1 MRCKGKTMK
10 NKNVLTLV
18 FLFLFLSFDL
28 FATEGKV
35 KVYIKGDDTVY
46 TSQKVTVAVE
56 LMTDAFSINDAKITF
71 PSSDRYI
78 VQVPKS
84 AEYLLTVD
92 INGSDWQLVHYE
104 YTLYALR
111 AGEIDIP
118 SLPITFSASMGYG
131 QPKKEFDL
139 QSEALKINVKSP
151 QGVKAGDFV
160 LVTDNYALKSEMKP
174 EKKQLII
181 GDAVEFKI
189 SQKANGVPDILLKPF
204 VYSSNEKIRVYDKE
218 PELKSGLKGDFD
230 VSRTDS
236 FTFVATAEG
245 NVSIVAQE
253 SLWWNS
259 STKKVQKETLPAM
272 HFEIIADPQIAIDAK
287 KAEQKRMLGY
297 LVLLALL
304 LLLLYRFF
312 APSLKRWFLQ
322 RKKVYE
328 ESEKGKFK
336 TLVKS
341 LETQEY
347 PVIYSDFYKWLT
359 VVSPDLSSGGFR
371 AISEIQ
377 PSFSKALSQLEEVL
391 VDPQRSFDK
400 TGFINELKKF
410 REVLL
415 EQQQGRAESLPQ
427 NINPMTS

>member
-1 MRCKGKTMK
+1 MICKAETMK
-10 NKNVLTLV
+10 NKNMLTLV
-18 FLFLFLSFDL
+18 LLFLFLSFDL
-28 FATEGKV
+28 FATDAKV
-35 KVYIKGDDTVY
+35 KVYIKGEDTVY
-46 TSQKVTVAVE
+46 TSQKMIVAVE
-56 LMTDAFSINDAKITF
+56 LMTNAFSINDAKITF

-92 INGSDWQLVHYE
+92 MNGSDWQLVHYE
-104 YTLYALR
+104 YALYALR

-131 QPKKEFDL
+131 QPKKVFDL
-139 QSEALKINVKSP
+139 QSEALKVNVKSP

-181 GDAVEFKI
+181 GDAVEFKVI
-189 SQKANGVPDILLKPF
+189 QQANGVPDILLKPF
-204 VYSSNEKIRVYDKE
+204 VYSSNDKIRVYDKE

-245 NVSIVAQE
+245 NVSIAAQE

-297 LVLLALL
+297 LVLLAVLVL
-304 LLLLYRFF
+304 FLYRFF

-328 ESEKGKFK
+328 ESEKGQFSN
-336 TLVKS
+336 LLKS

-359 VVSPDLSSGGFR
+359 VVSPELSSGGFR
-371 AISEIQ
+371 GISEIQ
-377 PSFSKALSQLEEVL
+377 PSFSKALLELEEVL
-391 VDPQRSFDK
+391 AVSEGAFDK
-400 TGFINELKKF
+400 TDFINELEKF

-415 EQQQGRAESLPQ
+415 KQNKIKQDGLPSS
-427 NINPMTS
+427 INP